1 MRSMNIVDIV
11 FVFIIIKRFKNRYG
25 RVLSKSSFGYV
36 QLVVGSSFVAVSL
49 MFFGF
54 MESQAFFLEW
64 VGTFLVFAGLTCFTG
79 KRITLPLSVVVLVG
93 GSLGDI
99 LFLRN
104 LSPLR
109 WVLLNYMVFIHSLA
123 GSFLGD
129 AIRR

>member
-25 RVLSKSSFGYV
+25 CMLSKSSFGYV

-49 MFFGF
+49 MFFSY
-54 MESQAFFLEW
+54 MENQAFFLEW
-64 VGTFLVFAGLTCFTG
+64 VGTFLVFAGLTYFTG

-93 GSLGDI
+93 GSLGDM

-129 AIRR
+129 AIRK